1 MDIWYGC
8 VCINYEDVY
17 FFMNGYFVNGG
28 TNSLDDQNGTNYHS
42 HSDIRDFSFHT
53 GSIKLAPVGQFQYL
67 NYWTIQIVMFV
78 IGEALHLLHS
88 LIWRENRYKKLGYF
102 VRYM

>member
-1 MDIWYGC
+1 MGLIII
-8 VCINYEDVY
+8 VIRT
-17 FFMNGYFVNGG
+17 FV
-28 TNSLDDQNGTNYHS
+28 
-42 HSDIRDFSFHT
+42 IFSFHT
-53 GSIKLAPVGQFQYL
+53 GSIKLVPVGQFQYL

>member
-42 HSDIRDFSFHT
+42 HSDIRDFFFS
-53 GSIKLAPVGQFQYL
+53 Y
-67 NYWTIQIVMFV
+67 
-78 IGEALHLLHS
+78 
-88 LIWRENRYKKLGYF
+88 R
-102 VRYM
+102 

>member
-1 MDIWYGC
+1 MHGTDKAPNFLLANNFVYGVDLNFKLAMGWIYGYGYGC

-42 HSDIRDFSFHT
+42 HSDIRDFFFS
-53 GSIKLAPVGQFQYL
+53 Y
-67 NYWTIQIVMFV
+67 
-78 IGEALHLLHS
+78 
-88 LIWRENRYKKLGYF
+88 R
-102 VRYM
+102 

>member
-1 MDIWYGC
+1 MVR
-8 VCINYEDVY
+8 VCLYYKDVY

-53 GSIKLAPVGQFQYL
+53 GCIKLLPVGQFQYL
-67 NYWTIQIVMFV
+67 KYWTIQNVMFV
-78 IGEALHLLHS
+78 VGKHFICLTAYLA
-88 LIWRENRYKKLGYF
+88 RK
-102 VRYM
+102 